1 MLSRYRKKVDVRPV
15 FEMKWALLA
24 SVHQEE
30 PRVIMGAGLETQ
42 REKDN
47 CKNHS
52 VKSK

>member
-1 MLSRYRKKVDVRPV
+1 MKKVDVMPI

-30 PRVIMGAGLETQ
+30 PRIIMGAGLGTQ

-47 CKNHS
+47 CKS
-52 VKSK
+52 RSIKSK